1 MSFLAALQQGPG
13 LTPSEHEL
21 SAEEQTLDVFV
32 WSKCKRKFQICNNN
46 IKKNPPKSVFFLS
59 EAVGEL
65 LFTSTMSGVWK
76 GDNRERAADDTR
88 SHNGHAWLV
97 TSTWHLHP
105 TAISVVSRHGST
117 NPAPVGR

>member
-13 LTPSEHEL
+13 LNPSEHEL
-21 SAEEQTLDVFV
+21 SAEEQTLDAFV

-46 IKKNPPKSVFFLS
+46 KFFLS

-76 GDNRERAADDTR
+76 GDNRERTADDTR
-88 SHNGHAWLV
+88 THTGHAWLV

-105 TAISVVSRHGST
+105 TAISVVSRQGST